1 MLASR
6 PNSRSISI
14 ERPRAR
20 ASPGATA
27 ASVSSVAISP
37 LKRKTKPILASEN
50 PTRRRHGLRLVIEQ
64 PPQSRQSAT
73 RLDDA
78 TITGENALQ
87 DLWIARQGR
96 IDRFLPAGIGHEYRL
111 ADRPAL
117 CIDRPNSDHGSSQT
131 DRGHILA
138 VCVGDCE
145 HVADRA
151 GGARPHLIHR
161 ALRPA
166 GSRMRNLASC
176 RHRRNS
182 RPSSSK
188 RALSP

>member
-1 MLASR
+1 MTCYRLGDEDRRKKLNAGIEAEQPQHIYRAAPRPSIARRHSGFCFVGRDLA
-6 PNSRSISI
+6 
-14 ERPRAR
+14 
-20 ASPGATA
+20 GQT
-27 ASVSSVAISP
+27 
-37 LKRKTKPILASEN
+37 KTKPILASEN

-78 TITGENALQ
+78 TITSENALQ
-87 DLWIARQGR
+87 DLWIARHGR
-96 IDRFLPAGIGHEYRL
+96 IDRFLPSGIGHEYRL
-111 ADRPAL
+111 TDRPAF

-151 GGARPHLIHR
+151 GRARP
-161 ALRPA
+161 RP
-166 GSRMRNLASC
+166 
-176 RHRRNS
+176 
-182 RPSSSK
+182 K
-188 RALSP
+188 